1 MSEDEHR
8 ALWVEVHA
16 IKSGAASMEKALAV
30 MAADRDHMDDRF
42 NRIERSFDSMA
53 KKMEANREADAAA
66 REQMRSEFR
75 SVFARFGWLVG
86 GIVVAGVLNFILAG
100 GLAQVPG
107 K

>member
-1 MSEDEHR
+1 
-8 ALWVEVHA
+8 
-16 IKSGAASMEKALAV
+16 
-30 MAADRDHMDDRF
+30 
-42 NRIERSFDSMA
+42 
-53 KKMEANREADAAA
+53 MEANREADAAA